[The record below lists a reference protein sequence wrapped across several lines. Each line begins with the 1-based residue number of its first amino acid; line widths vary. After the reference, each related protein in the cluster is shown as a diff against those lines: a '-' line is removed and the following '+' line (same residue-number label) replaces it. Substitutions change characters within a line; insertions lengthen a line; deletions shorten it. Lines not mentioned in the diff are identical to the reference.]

1 MTVMILLIFQYL
13 FNRELLIEAGFK
25 IEKYYIVEG
34 NKIYYS
40 RKGHNDYWVDISD
53 NDVARKNLHKHIGSK
68 YNYRG
73 YEDNEREIGK
83 QIAANTYNYKEAI
96 KPKAKR
102 VSLSGN
108 IKQSPIVEQPSS
120 TFVQKRNFNNPAKPS
135 ESKTFIDDIIE
146 DNKDTLSS
154 PRAREDKVLYGD
166 CVLLTASEHDK
177 LVAEFG
183 ADDTARL
190 IDILDLYLAN
200 KTKDPY
206 KSHYAAIKKWC
217 VRDLAEQK
225 TAEQRLKN
233 AQEAG
238 QRVNA
243 QHAPATGFGAG
254 LADANRRFK
263 EITDKYKN

>member
-1 MTVMILLIFQYL
+1 MDYYAITHDMTQLGLK
-13 FNRELLIEAGFK
+13 G
-25 IEKYYIVEG
+25 
-34 NKIYYS
+34 S
-40 RKGHNDYWVDISD
+40 RLTVYALVYKFSNDGQSEFF
-53 NDVARKNLHKHIGSK
+53 G
-68 YNYRG
+68 
-73 YEDNEREIGK
+73 
-83 QIAANTYNYKEAI
+83 
-96 KPKAKR
+96 
-102 VSLSGN
+102 SLSYVSEWCCVSRAQAAQILHDLAAEGFITRDDSSGRPHYRVAGVRKSECSENRTPCSENRTECSEIRTPSYNRDNTELIN
-108 IKQSPIVEQPSS
+108 I
-120 TFVQKRNFNNPAKPS
+120 
-135 ESKTFIDDIIE
+135 
-146 DNKDTLSS
+146 DTHSS
-154 PRAREDKVLYGD
+154 PRAREDGKVLYGD
-166 CVLLTASEHDK
+166 HVLLTASEHAK
-177 LVAEFG
+177 LVTEFG
-183 ADDTARL
+183 TDDTARL

>member
-1 MTVMILLIFQYL
+1 MRPDGFIATYGWMIDLGLTLAERTVYGLIHGITYDGVHTFHGSMEYIGEWCGISARSVRRILGRL
-13 FNRELLIEAGFK
+13 
-25 IEKYYIVEG
+25 
-34 NKIYYS
+34 
-40 RKGHNDYWVDISD
+40 
-53 NDVARKNLHKHIGSK
+53 
-68 YNYRG
+68 
-73 YEDNEREIGK
+73 
-83 QIAANTYNYKEAI
+83 
-96 KPKAKR
+96 
-102 VSLSGN
+102 
-108 IKQSPIVEQPSS
+108 VEQGLIIREDHLGQAS
-120 TFVQKRNFNNPAKPS
+120 TFRVNPDFLPLTPAKMSAPDKLATLPRPTCPPTPANLS
-135 ESKTFIDDIIE
+135 AHNNIENNIDNNI
-146 DNKDTLSS
+146 NTLST

-190 IDILDLYLAN
+190 ISILDLYLAN

-206 KSHYAAIKKWC
+206 KSHYAAIKKWV

>member
-1 MTVMILLIFQYL
+1 MLDLDLNTTEMLAFALICGINMHANSDYHGSVAHLARWCRVSERQTRSILRKLVETGYL
-13 FNRELLIEAGFK
+13 NV
-25 IEKYYIVEG
+25 EKYPGKTDHYTVREEIISEVKKLPGTEEIISGVRAKKTSFDNIV
-34 NKIYYS
+34 S
-40 RKGHNDYWVDISD
+40 DIID
-53 NDVARKNLHKHIGSK
+53 D
-68 YNYRG
+68 
-73 YEDNEREIGK
+73 
-83 QIAANTYNYKEAI
+83 
-96 KPKAKR
+96 
-102 VSLSGN
+102 N
-108 IKQSPIVEQPSS
+108 IK
-120 TFVQKRNFNNPAKPS
+120 
-135 ESKTFIDDIIE
+135 
-146 DNKDTLSS
+146 TLST
-154 PRAREDKVLYGD
+154 PRAREDKVLYGEH
-166 CVLLTASEHDK
+166 VLLTASEHDK
-177 LVAEFG
+177 LVTEFG
-183 ADDTARL
+183 TDDTARL

-206 KSHYAAIKKWC
+206 KSHYAAIKKWV

>member
-1 MTVMILLIFQYL
+1 MAKEGFLTIAEWMLDLDLNTTEMLAFALIYGI
-13 FNRELLIEAGFK
+13 NIHAH
-25 IEKYYIVEG
+25 
-34 NKIYYS
+34 S
-40 RKGHNDYWVDISD
+40 DYHGS
-53 NDVARKNLHKHIGSK
+53 VAHLARWC
-68 YNYRG
+68 
-73 YEDNEREIGK
+73 
-83 QIAANTYNYKEAI
+83 
-96 KPKAKR
+96 R
-102 VSLSGN
+102 VSERQTRSILRKLVDTGYLNVEKFPGKTDHYTVREEIISGGKKLPGGAEIISGVGAEKTSYDN
-108 IKQSPIVEQPSS
+108 IVLD
-120 TFVQKRNFNNPAKPS
+120 N
-135 ESKTFIDDIIE
+135 IE
-146 DNKDTLSS
+146 DNIDTHTS
-154 PRAREDKVLYGD
+154 PRAREDNKTRYGD
-166 CVLLTASEHDK
+166 CVLLSASEHDK

-190 IDILDLYLAN
+190 IEILDLYLAN

-238 QRVNA
+238 QRT
-243 QHAPATGFGAG
+243 HGPAPAVGFGRG